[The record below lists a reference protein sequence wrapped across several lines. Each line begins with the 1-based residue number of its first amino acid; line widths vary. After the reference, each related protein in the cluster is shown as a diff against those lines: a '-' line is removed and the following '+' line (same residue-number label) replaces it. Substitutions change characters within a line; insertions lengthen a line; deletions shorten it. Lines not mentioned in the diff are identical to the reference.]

1 MIYPDSFERKIGFEA
16 VRKRLAA
23 LCASSLG
30 REEVE
35 AMSFMTDFR
44 AVKQAL
50 DGVSEMMAAIGSDE
64 GFPLGGLSDIT
75 PVLKRARVEGSAV
88 SVDELRQL
96 RRTLQT
102 FADVNAFLSRSRG
115 DDGTTPYPVLCQE
128 AEALAAFP
136 EVTREIDREIGRAHV

>member
-23 LCASSLG
+23 LCASPLG

-35 AMSFMTDFR
+35 AMAFMTDFR
-44 AVKQAL
+44 AVERAL
-50 DGVSEMMAAIGSDE
+50 LGVAEMMAAIGSDE
-64 GFPLGGLSDIT
+64 GFPLGGLSDVT

-88 SVDELRQL
+88 SVEELRQL

-102 FADVNAFLSRSRG
+102 FADVSSFLSHSRESTALSTRTATSA
-115 DDGTTPYPVLCQE
+115 TTPRPSWPAC
-128 AEALAAFP
+128 AP
-136 EVTREIDREIGRAHV
+136 N